1 VPPFSYCA
9 SRSGDSVHFEEA
21 AEVMEQSA
29 DEREAARRR
38 SAEVLLR
45 EFGER
50 ARLVVY
56 IAAAPGAGK
65 TRRLLT
71 DARLLQA
78 AGRRVA
84 IGWIETKG
92 RPDLERLAE
101 GLRRIPPRDVAIG
114 ANHFAEFDLEAA
126 LAEHPDV
133 IILDE
138 LAHDNLGN
146 ARNSKRWQDA
156 LALRDA
162 GITVLGAFNIAHLET
177 VSVTAER
184 LIGYPVREIVPLSF
198 LKSAD
203 EVIALDASPE
213 VLRERLQKGLIV
225 PDSDI
230 ARAESGLY
238 KQSTLTMLRELLLR
252 TIDDLTIPTVS
263 PATTSNAVT
272 IVPAGTDY
280 AKFIERGAPLA
291 AALDLALA
299 ILPDPACDADEI
311 ARLADAFNAEVLPAQ
326 KPENIDFDE
335 LRASMLIV
343 PRSKLGARLV
353 NSLVKR
359 DIALLDAE
367 QSYIEQTTLTTPL
380 SGVLGDRMRVGY
392 GKLIVYLGAAAGAGK
407 TYAMLDRGHQLEDE
421 GIDVIIGYVETHK
434 RAETEAMIGDLPIIP
449 RKTVSADGITYAE
462 MDRDA
467 VLARKPQVVLVDELA
482 HTNAPGSV
490 APKRFLDVLAF
501 LRAGINVITTLNIQ
515 HLEALSDSVFRL
527 TGTIVRETL
536 PDGIL
541 PLADEVILIDVS
553 PETLRERLRAGKIYP
568 RERIEPALA
577 NFFRTE
583 NLAALRELAVR
594 EALRAETRERI
605 AAPFDRILLSIV
617 ARQED
622 LLLLRKASRMAA
634 RLEVDFAVAH
644 IAEKRDRVDEKV
656 LADFERAARA
666 LNVDWIDERNVDD
679 AAKRLLQIARS
690 RPQTDIAVGGTHRA
704 PRWPARNS
712 FARRLLD
719 AGALEV
725 LVLARPRAVT
735 VTDDAD
741 A

>member
-1 VPPFSYCA
+1 
-9 SRSGDSVHFEEA
+9 
-21 AEVMEQSA
+21 MEQSA

-38 SAEVLLR
+38 SAEALLR

-101 GLRRIPPRDVAIG
+101 GLPRIPPREVTIG
-114 ANHFAEFDLEAA
+114 TNRYMEFDLDAA
-126 LAEHPDV
+126 LAARPDV

-146 ARNSKRWQDA
+146 ARNGKRWQDA

-184 LIGYPVREIVPLSF
+184 LIGYPVREIVPLAF

-213 VLRERLQKGLIV
+213 LLRERLQSGMIV
-225 PDSDI
+225 RDGDI
-230 ARAESGLY
+230 ARAEGGLY
-238 KQSTLTMLRELLLR
+238 KASTLTMLRELLLR
-252 TIDDLTIPTVS
+252 TIDELTIPTVA
-263 PATTSNAVT
+263 PATTSSAVT

-280 AKFIERGAPLA
+280 ARFIQRGAPLA
-291 AALDLALA
+291 AALDLALQ
-299 ILPDPACDADEI
+299 ILPDPRCDLDEI
-311 ARLADAFNAEVLPAQ
+311 ARIAATYNADVLPAQ
-326 KPENIDFDE
+326 EADGIDFAT

-343 PRSKLGARLV
+343 ARGKLGARLV
-353 NSLVKR
+353 NTPVER

-367 QSYIEQTTLTTPL
+367 QTYIEQSTLTTPL
-380 SGVLGDRMRVGY
+380 SSVLGDRMRVGY
-392 GKLIVYLGAAAGAGK
+392 GKLIVYLGASAGAGK
-407 TYAMLDRGHQLEDE
+407 TYAMLDRGHQLKTE
-421 GIDVIIGYVETHK
+421 GVDVVIGFVETHN
-434 RAETEAMIGDLPIIP
+434 RAETQAMIGDLPIIP
-449 RKTVSADGITYAE
+449 RKTITSDGITYTE

-467 VLARKPQVVLVDELA
+467 VLARHPQVVLVDELA

-515 HLEALSDSVFRL
+515 HLEALSDAVFRL
-527 TGTIVRETL
+527 TGTLVRETL

-617 ARQED
+617 ARRED
-622 LLLLRKASRMAA
+622 LLLVRKASRMAA

-644 IAEKRDRVDEKV
+644 IAEKRDRIDEIV
-656 LADFERAARA
+656 CAEFAQAARA

-690 RPQTDIAVGGTHRA
+690 RSQTDIAIGGTHRA

-719 AGALEV
+719 EGAREV
-725 LVLARPRAVT
+725 LVLARPKAVT
-735 VTDDAD
+735 IAEDAD

>member
-1 VPPFSYCA
+1 
-9 SRSGDSVHFEEA
+9 
-21 AEVMEQSA
+21 MEQSA

-38 SAEVLLR
+38 SAEALLR

-71 DARLLQA
+71 DARRLQA
-78 AGRRVA
+78 AGRRVS

-92 RPDLERLAE
+92 RPDLERLVE
-101 GLRRIPPRDVAIG
+101 GLPQTPPREVTIG
-114 ANHFAEFDLEAA
+114 TNRFKEFDLDAA
-126 LAEHPDV
+126 LAAHPDV

-146 ARNSKRWQDA
+146 TRNSKRWQDA
-156 LALRDA
+156 LELRNA

-203 EVIALDASPE
+203 EVVALDASPE
-213 VLRERLQKGLIV
+213 ILRERLQKGLIV
-225 PDSDI
+225 QEGDI

-238 KQSTLTMLRELLLR
+238 KESTLTMLRELLLR
-252 TIDDLTIPTVS
+252 TIDELTIPTVS
-263 PATTSNAVT
+263 AATTSSAVT
-272 IVPAGTDY
+272 IVPVGTDY
-280 AKFIERGAPLA
+280 ARFIERCAPLA
-291 AALDLALA
+291 AALDLALE
-299 ILPDPACDADEI
+299 ILPDPACDLDEI
-311 ARLADAFNAEVLPAQ
+311 ARVAAMHDAEVLP
-326 KPENIDFDE
+326 PEEPDRIDFNA

-343 PRSKLGARLV
+343 ARGKLGARLV
-353 NSLVKR
+353 NAPVAR
-359 DIALLDAE
+359 DIALLDTE
-367 QSYIEQTTLTTPL
+367 QTYIEQSSLTTPL
-380 SGVLGDRMRVGY
+380 SGVLGDRMRVGF

-407 TYAMLDRGHQLEDE
+407 TYAMLDRGNQLKDE
-421 GIDVIIGYVETHK
+421 GVDVVIGYVETHN
-434 RAETEAMIGDLPIIP
+434 RAETAAMIGDLPIIP
-449 RKTVSADGITYAE
+449 RKTISVDGITYTE

-467 VLARKPQVVLVDELA
+467 VLARHPQVVLVDELA

-490 APKRFLDVLAF
+490 APKRFFDVLAF

-515 HLEALSDSVFRL
+515 HLEALSDAVFRL
-527 TGTIVRETL
+527 TGTLVRETL

-577 NFFRTE
+577 NFFRIE
-583 NLAALRELAVR
+583 NLAALRELAIR

-617 ARQED
+617 ARRED
-622 LLLLRKASRMAA
+622 LLLLRKAARMAT

-644 IAEKRDRVDEKV
+644 IAERRDKVDEA
-656 LADFERAARA
+656 LCAEFAHAARV
-666 LNVDWIDERNVDD
+666 LNVDWIDERNVED
-679 AAKRLLQIARS
+679 AAKRLLEIARS
-690 RPQTDIAVGGTHRA
+690 RPQTDIAVGGTHRT

-719 AGALEV
+719 AGAREL
-725 LVLARPRAVT
+725 LVLARPKAVT
-735 VTDDAD
+735 VADDAD

>member
-1 VPPFSYCA
+1 
-9 SRSGDSVHFEEA
+9 
-21 AEVMEQSA
+21 MESA
-29 DEREAARRR
+29 DQREAARRR
-38 SAEVLLR
+38 SAEALLR
-45 EFGER
+45 EFGEH

-71 DARLLQA
+71 DARRFQA

-92 RPDLERLAE
+92 RPDLERLTE
-101 GLRRIPPRDVAIG
+101 GLPQIPSREVAIG
-114 ANHFAEFDLEAA
+114 ANHYADFDLDAA
-126 LAEHPDV
+126 LAARPDV
-133 IILDE
+133 VILDE

-213 VLRERLQKGLIV
+213 VLRERLQRGLIV
-225 PDSDI
+225 PDRDI
-230 ARAESGLY
+230 DRAESGIY
-238 KQSTLTMLRELLLR
+238 KESTLTMLRELLLR
-252 TIDDLTIPTVS
+252 TIDGLTIPTVS
-263 PATTSNAVT
+263 AATTSTAVT
-272 IVPAGTDY
+272 IVPPGVDAVQ
-280 AKFIERGAPLA
+280 FVNRSAPLA
-291 AALDLALA
+291 AALDLALEL
-299 ILPDPACDADEI
+299 LPDPACDPDEI
-311 ARLADAFNAEVLPAQ
+311 ARAAAALDAEVLPPQ
-326 KPENIDFDE
+326 KPEDVDFGS
-335 LRASMLIV
+335 LRASMVII
-343 PRSKLGARLV
+343 PRTKLAARLV
-353 NSLVKR
+353 NSPVER
-359 DIALLDAE
+359 DIALLDME
-367 QSYIEQTTLTTPL
+367 QSYVEQSSLTTPL

-392 GKLIVYLGAAAGAGK
+392 GKLTVYLGAAAGAGK
-407 TYAMLDRGHQLEDE
+407 TYAMLDRGHQLNDE
-421 GIDVIIGYVETHK
+421 GVNIVIGYVETHN

-449 RKTVSADGITYAE
+449 RKTIVIDGITYTE

-482 HTNAPGSV
+482 HTNAPGSA

-515 HLEALSDSVFRL
+515 HLEALSDSVYRL

-605 AAPFDRILLSIV
+605 AAPFDRILLSVV
-617 ARQED
+617 ARSED
-622 LLLLRKASRMAA
+622 LLLLRKASRIAA

-644 IAEKRDRVDEKV
+644 IAEKRDRVDEAV
-656 LADFERAARA
+656 NADFERAARA

-679 AAKRLLQIARS
+679 AAKRLLQIARL
-690 RPQTDIAVGGTHRA
+690 RPQTDIAIGGTHRT

-719 AGALEV
+719 AGALEL
-725 LVLARPRAVT
+725 LVLARPKAVT
-735 VTDDAD
+735 VAEDAD

>member
-1 VPPFSYCA
+1 
-9 SRSGDSVHFEEA
+9 
-21 AEVMEQSA
+21 MEQSA

-38 SAEVLLR
+38 SAEALLR

-65 TRRLLT
+65 TRRLLS
-71 DARLLQA
+71 DARRLQA

-92 RPDLERLAE
+92 RPDLERLVE
-101 GLRRIPPRDVAIG
+101 GLPRIPPREVTMG
-114 ANHFAEFDLEAA
+114 ANRYEEFDLDAA
-126 LAEHPDV
+126 LAAHPDV

-146 ARNSKRWQDA
+146 AHNSKRWQDA
-156 LALRDA
+156 LELRNA

-213 VLRERLQKGLIV
+213 LLRERLEKGLIV
-225 PDSDI
+225 RDGDI
-230 ARAESGLY
+230 ARAQSGIY
-238 KQSTLTMLRELLLR
+238 KESTLTMLRELLLR
-252 TIDDLTIPTVS
+252 TIDELTIPTVS
-263 PATTSNAVT
+263 AATTSSAVT
-272 IVPAGTDY
+272 IVPVGTDY
-280 AKFIERGAPLA
+280 ARFIDRCAPLA
-291 AALDLALA
+291 AALDLALE
-299 ILPDPACDADEI
+299 ILPDPACDLDEI
-311 ARLADAFNAEVLPAQ
+311 ARIAAANNAEVLPPQ
-326 KPENIDFDE
+326 QPDRIDFAQ
-335 LRASMLIV
+335 LHASMIIV
-343 PRSKLGARLV
+343 ARGKLGARLV
-353 NSLVKR
+353 NAPVER
-359 DIALLDAE
+359 DIALLDTEQTYVE
-367 QSYIEQTTLTTPL
+367 QSSLTTPL

-407 TYAMLDRGHQLEDE
+407 TYAMLDRGNQLKDE
-421 GIDVIIGYVETHK
+421 GVDVVIGYVETHN

-449 RKTVSADGITYAE
+449 RKTISVDGITYTE

-467 VLARKPQVVLVDELA
+467 VLARHPQVVLVDELA

-515 HLEALSDSVFRL
+515 HLEALSDAVFRL
-527 TGTIVRETL
+527 TGTLVRETL

-541 PLADEVILIDVS
+541 PLADEVILIDVT

-577 NFFRTE
+577 NFFRIE
-583 NLAALRELAVR
+583 NLAALRELALR

-617 ARQED
+617 ARTED

-644 IAEKRDRVDEKV
+644 ITEKRERVNEAV

-666 LNVDWIDERNVDD
+666 LNVDWIDERSVDD

-690 RPQTDIAVGGTHRA
+690 RPQTDIAIGGTHRK

-719 AGALEV
+719 EGAREL
-725 LVLARPRAVT
+725 LVLARPKAVT
-735 VTDDAD
+735 VAEDAD

>member
-1 VPPFSYCA
+1 
-9 SRSGDSVHFEEA
+9 
-21 AEVMEQSA
+21 MEQSA
-29 DEREAARRR
+29 DEREAARRG
-38 SAEVLLR
+38 SAEALLR

-71 DARLLQA
+71 DARLLQS

-92 RPDLERLAE
+92 RRDLERLAE
-101 GLRRIPPRDVAIG
+101 GLPRIPPRAVTIG
-114 ANHFAEFDLEAA
+114 ANRFEEFDLNAA
-126 LAEHPDV
+126 LAAHPDV
-133 IILDE
+133 ILLDE

-146 ARNSKRWQDA
+146 TRNSKRWQDA
-156 LALRDA
+156 LELRDA

-213 VLRERLQKGLIV
+213 LLRERLQKGMIV
-225 PDSDI
+225 RDGDI

-238 KQSTLTMLRELLLR
+238 KESTLTMLRELLLR
-252 TIDDLTIPTVS
+252 TIDELTIPTVS
-263 PATTSNAVT
+263 PATTSSAVA
-272 IVPAGTDY
+272 IVPAGINCE
-280 AKFIERGAPLA
+280 KFVARCAPLA
-291 AALDLALA
+291 AALDLALE
-299 ILPDPACDADEI
+299 ILPDPACDPDEI
-311 ARLADAFNAEVLPAQ
+311 ARAAAATNAEVLPAQ
-326 KPENIDFDE
+326 RADAIDFTDY
-335 LRASMLIV
+335 RASMVIFS
-343 PRSKLGARLV
+343 RGKLAAHLV
-353 NSLVKR
+353 NMPVER
-359 DIALLDAE
+359 DVAILDAE
-367 QSYIEQTTLTTPL
+367 QSYVEESTLTTPL

-407 TYAMLDRGHQLEDE
+407 TYAMLDRGHQLKDE
-421 GIDVIIGYVETHK
+421 GIDVVIGYVETHK

-449 RKTVSADGITYAE
+449 RKTISVDGITYTE

-467 VLARKPQVVLVDELA
+467 VLARHPQVVLVDELA

-501 LRAGINVITTLNIQ
+501 LRAGINVITTLNVQ
-515 HLEALSDSVFRL
+515 HLEALSDAVFRL
-527 TGTIVRETL
+527 TGTLVRETL

-541 PLADEVILIDVS
+541 PLSDEVILIDVS
-553 PETLRERLRAGKIYP
+553 PQTLRERLRNGKIYP
-568 RERIEPALA
+568 PERIEPALA

-583 NLAALRELAVR
+583 NLAALRELAIR

-617 ARQED
+617 ARRED
-622 LLLLRKASRMAA
+622 LLLLRKAARIAA
-634 RLEVDFAVAH
+634 RLEVDFTVAH
-644 IAEKRDRVDEKV
+644 IAEKRDRVDEAV
-656 LADFERAARA
+656 CAEFENAARV
-666 LNVDWIDERNVDD
+666 LNVDWIDERGVDD
-679 AAKRLLQIARS
+679 SAKRLLQVARS
-690 RPQTDIAVGGTHRA
+690 RAQTDIAVGGTHRT

-719 AGALEV
+719 AGAREL
-725 LVLARPRAVT
+725 LVLARPKAVT
-735 VTDDAD
+735 VADDGD